1 MRERSGAD
9 RLQTRVGHRAKM
21 VRYDFQATPPNSGVL
36 IERKTMKTY
45 AVTVPEIAIV
55 AATRG
60 VAGAGIGLLVADFLR
75 PDTRRTL
82 GWTLLTIGALTTIPI
97 AMALFGKRET
107 STPSDA
113 STEVAWHSEIS

>member
-1 MRERSGAD
+1 
-9 RLQTRVGHRAKM
+9 V
-21 VRYDFQATPPNSGVL
+21 
-36 IERKTMKTY
+36 KTY

-60 VAGAGIGLLVADFLR
+60 IAGAGIGLLVAEFLR

-82 GWTLLTIGALTTIPI
+82 GWTLLTVGALTTVPI

-107 STPSDA
+107 NAPKDA
-113 STEVAWHSEIS
+113 PNNAHTEPAWHSETG

>member
-1 MRERSGAD
+1 MASAFSSVAAEDNDVLLERE
-9 RLQTRVGHRAKM
+9 
-21 VRYDFQATPPNSGVL
+21 
-36 IERKTMKTY
+36 IMKTY

-60 VAGAGIGLLVADFLR
+60 IAGAGIGLLVAEFLR

-82 GWTLLTIGALTTIPI
+82 GWTLLTVGALTTIPI

-107 STPSDA
+107 N
-113 STEVAWHSEIS
+113 